1 MKDNKNAFRLEVTD
15 VGNDCISIKSPIII
29 TKHQYELIQKICDIT
44 GEHLQEYIKDALM
57 QAIQIDLDNPSCFG
71 QTVCETLRKQW
82 DPIKPK

>member
-71 QTVCETLRKQW
+71 QQVCETLRKRW
-82 DPIKPK
+82 DPMKPK